1 MQICSGGCPTNA
13 HHKADNPTHSS
24 CISKNC
30 TKLSKR
36 KSAQPGGLWRFW
48 RFWGFGGFWESTG
61 SISWNLFVSL
71 TQPSGPL
78 CLCLFGWAPIFVFEQ
93 SYSTGLD
100 GEFFLCLSKWKTTAA
115 GKQSL
120 CGQFAHLWA
129 AASTTV
135 VHKTDKKSVN
145 WSQRWGLS
153 ERCDCAR
160 GNCKRGRIRS
170 RGLLGWSWGRRR
182 WLGWTDPTSTILAP
196 SLVTRTNLAAP
207 RSGSCFQKRWTPN
220 KIKITSSRP
229 LKAPHPLRVFVVW
242 SDF

>member
-1 MQICSGGCPTNA
+1 MTGV
-13 HHKADNPTHSS
+13 KF
-24 CISKNC
+24 K
-30 TKLSKR
+30 
-36 KSAQPGGLWRFW
+36 
-48 RFWGFGGFWESTG
+48 GFWESTG
-61 SISWNLFVSL
+61 SISWNLFVSW
-71 TQPSGPL
+71 TQPPGPL

-93 SYSTGLD
+93 SYSTGFD

-160 GNCKRGRIRS
+160 GNCKRGWIRS

-220 KIKITSSRP
+220 KIKITSSRQ
-229 LKAPHPLRVFVVW
+229 LNAPHPLRVFVVW
-242 SDF
+242 SDFSFNQLIVLCLR